1 MIRSRL
7 CLCSALAVGACVSAP
22 IDDRR
27 LDTEV
32 GQLRR
37 DVSAAVQPVLVRDAD
52 WRVSADGA
60 LFREMFRR
68 INALPLDS
76 RTVKLNQSAD
86 ASAPLLTG
94 SRGRMSWFVEI
105 PPGRR
110 LWLQTQLVGIEA
122 DWLQA
127 GQLQVRADLAA
138 TGEVPLHG
146 VFDPGPGHGIGTT
159 VLFNASGHARVT
171 GTAALT
177 QSALGKVHYRLAAAE
192 PTSLAL
198 QVCVRVKL
206 VGNLCRDAE
215 LDPKFANALEG
226 DFDLGAETTGTLK
239 IPGQDPL
246 GYRLKIHDAVLT
258 TDAAGVTTQG
268 KVTIEW
274 DRDPDRARPTS
285 APVTACA
292 ASPTPAPTH
301 C

>member
-1 MIRSRL
+1 MIRARL
-7 CLCSALAVGACVSAP
+7 CLCSAVALGACVSAP
-22 IDDRR
+22 IDDSG

-37 DVSAAVQPVLVRDAD
+37 DVRAAVQPVLVRDAD

-76 RTVKLNQSAD
+76 RTVKLTQSAD

-94 SRGRMSWFVEI
+94 GRGRMSWFVEI

-122 DWLQA
+122 DWLQS
-127 GQLQVRADLAA
+127 GQLQVGADLAA

-146 VFDPGPGHGIGTT
+146 VFDPGPGTGIGTT
-159 VLFNASGHARVT
+159 VLFNASGRARVT

-192 PTSLAL
+192 PTNLAL

-226 DFDLGAETTGTLK
+226 DFDLGAETRGMLK
-239 IPGQDPL
+239 VPGQDPL
-246 GYRLKIHDAVLT
+246 SYRLKIHDAVLT

-274 DRDPDRARPTS
+274 DRDPGRAQPAP

>member
-110 LWLQTQLVGIEA
+110 LWLQTQLVAI
-122 DWLQA
+122 Q
-127 GQLQVRADLAA
+127 R
-138 TGEVPLHG
+138 
-146 VFDPGPGHGIGTT
+146 
-159 VLFNASGHARVT
+159 
-171 GTAALT
+171 
-177 QSALGKVHYRLAAAE
+177 RLRKCWSSRFW
-192 PTSLAL
+192 PSLSL
-198 QVCVRVKL
+198 RRSC
-206 VGNLCRDAE
+206 
-215 LDPKFANALEG
+215 
-226 DFDLGAETTGTLK
+226 
-239 IPGQDPL
+239 
-246 GYRLKIHDAVLT
+246 
-258 TDAAGVTTQG
+258 
-268 KVTIEW
+268 
-274 DRDPDRARPTS
+274 S
-285 APVTACA
+285 
-292 ASPTPAPTH
+292 TPSFL
-301 C
+301 

>member
-1 MIRSRL
+1 MVRTHLWL
-7 CLCSALAVGACVSAP
+7 CATAALSACASAP
-22 IDDRR
+22 VDDSG
-27 LDTEV
+27 LETEV

-37 DVSAAVQPVLVRDAD
+37 DVSAAVQPVLIRDAD
-52 WRVSADGA
+52 WRLRADGA

-68 INALPLDS
+68 VNALPLES
-76 RTVKLNQSAD
+76 RTVKLTQSAD

-94 SRGRMSWFVEI
+94 SRGRMSWFAEI

-122 DWLQA
+122 DWLPT

-138 TGEVPLHG
+138 NGEVPLHG
-146 VFDPGPGHGIGTT
+146 LFDPGPGPGIGTELT
-159 VLFNASGHARVT
+159 FNASGRGRVT

-177 QSALGKVHYRLAAAE
+177 QSEIGKVHYRVAASE

-198 QVCVRVKL
+198 QVCVRLKL

-215 LDPKFANALEG
+215 LDPTVGTALEG
-226 DFDLGAETTGTLK
+226 DFDLGAETRGTLK

-274 DRDPDRARPTS
+274 DR
-285 APVTACA
+285 
-292 ASPTPAPTH
+292 
-301 C
+301 